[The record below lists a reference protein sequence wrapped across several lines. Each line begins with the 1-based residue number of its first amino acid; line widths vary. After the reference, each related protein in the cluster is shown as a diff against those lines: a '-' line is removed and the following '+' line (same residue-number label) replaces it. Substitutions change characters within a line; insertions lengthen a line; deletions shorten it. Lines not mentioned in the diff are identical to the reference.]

1 MWGMHPACLFF
12 SYHRKLETQEAHRKL
27 EAYAT
32 WKLTPRGSSRHLNRS
47 QFTMEKFSGA
57 STWLGIVL
65 ALIAGC
71 VMALQPMVNGRLA
84 GQCGHPLQASII
96 SFGTGLLAL
105 LLVGVSMRVGYPVS
119 SKLQTLPMWA
129 WTGGLLGTYMV
140 TVSLLVAPRLG
151 ATRWLALV
159 LAGQIALSLVL
170 DHFGAGYAQH
180 AISPLRLLGVLC
192 VVAGVYLVM
201 RN

>member
-1 MWGMHPACLFF
+1 M
-12 SYHRKLETQEAHRKL
+12 E
-27 EAYAT
+27 
-32 WKLTPRGSSRHLNRS
+32 KLTN
-47 QFTMEKFSGA
+47 A
-57 STWLGIVL
+57 STLLGIML
-65 ALIAGC
+65 ALGAGC

-84 GQCGHPLQASII
+84 SQCGHPLQASII
-96 SFGTGLLAL
+96 SFATGLVAL
-105 LLVGVSMRVGYPVS
+105 LLVGISMQVGYPS
-119 SKLQTLPMWA
+119 TSKLQLLPIWA
-129 WTGGLLGTYMV
+129 WTGGVLGTYMV

-180 AISPLRLLGVLC
+180 AVNPLRLLGVLC

-201 RN
+201 TN